1 MLVSSRSS
9 QSLLSKAQKSHIE
22 VLCAILSPLHD
33 WPREG
38 SCYGRAVNTPT
49 RNFKVNNVSRFLSH
63 TRGPVDETE
72 GHVVE
77 TEGDRQVEMEEPHGA
92 LRDEDV
98 DQAEERVGP
107 VDHKVEEPAPI
118 STDEVILQ
126 HD

>member
-1 MLVSSRSS
+1 MSLYEFPAIPDRPKQSSCFRRG
-9 QSLLSKAQKSHIE
+9 
-22 VLCAILSPLHD
+22 V
-33 WPREG
+33 R
-38 SCYGRAVNTPT
+38 TPT
-49 RNFKVNNVSRFLSH
+49 RNFLVNNVSRFLSH
-63 TRGPVDETE
+63 TCGPVDETE

-107 VDHKVEEPAPI
+107 VDHKVEEPAPVAA
-118 STDEVILQ
+118 DEVILQ